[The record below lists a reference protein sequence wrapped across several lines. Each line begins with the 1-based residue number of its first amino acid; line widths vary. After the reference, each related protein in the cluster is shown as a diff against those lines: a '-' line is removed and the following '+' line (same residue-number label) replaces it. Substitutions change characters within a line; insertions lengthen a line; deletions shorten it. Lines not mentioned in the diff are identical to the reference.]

1 MDVLHVPSQH
11 DQSQQSHCPSS
22 AHLQTLYSSA
32 RRKELLPTER
42 RAVTCRSSLMS
53 RQGCQLLLLAMHWSL
68 AAPLGSAA
76 LARASLAATLESNLG
91 SRRHKSTLNC
101 FLSSPC
107 DAEIWLYQSLEKDRS
122 SDAVSL
128 LCVQASS
135 LHCPRDSP
143 GLKSRPRCLFMQNR
157 HRGKRFTSLT
167 LSHLPSPGGC
177 ECCLLTELQCICTE
191 ELRLSSDEYRTHIS
205 FQAGGWRDSFNFKTL
220 SGSIYSIFQYFTRS
234 TWPKASTLLGGE
246 KNQTSS
252 KHGRS
257 KSIYRQLDGKES
269 K

>member
-32 RRKELLPTER
+32 RR
-42 RAVTCRSSLMS
+42 AVTCRS

-101 FLSSPC
+101 FLPSPC

-135 LHCPRDSP
+135 LRCPRDSP

-177 ECCLLTELQCICTE
+177 ECCLLTELQCIYTE

-205 FQAGGWRDSFNFKTL
+205 FQAGGWRNSFNFKTL

-246 KNQTSS
+246 KKPN
-252 KHGRS
+252 
-257 KSIYRQLDGKES
+257 IL
-269 K
+269 